1 VRKGLNALGA
11 GEGGASDEKPKR
23 RHLNLEEKRALRT
36 ADVAY
41 FVKAYSRKAQKRREP
56 NDRHYSRELEQKL
69 KQLMP
74 EELDRL
80 LRDDE
85 D

>member
-1 VRKGLNALGA
+1 M
-11 GEGGASDEKPKR
+11 
-23 RHLNLEEKRALRT
+23 RAAKV
-36 ADVAY
+36 ADFA
-41 FVKAYSRKAQKRREP
+41 KAYARKAQKRREP
-56 NDRHYSRELEQKL
+56 NDRRYSWELEQKL
-69 KQLMP
+69 KRMRP

>member
-1 VRKGLNALGA
+1 MSGKKGGD
-11 GEGGASDEKPKR
+11 ASDSHSER
-23 RHLNLEEKRALRT
+23 RRLNLTEKRALRAANV
-36 ADVAY
+36 ADFA
-41 FVKAYSRKAQKRREP
+41 KAYARKAQKRREP

-69 KQLMP
+69 KRLRP